1 MFWSLTFLT
10 QVRHFSLPHHKH
22 PSALT
27 RRSFHIKSSSPY
39 QHLQD
44 AACTHSA
51 DGATVL
57 RQSGIGGCTVL
68 EADLLWTPS
77 EEQWGLSGV
86 SCFLGTTLSEHTLAL
101 CLHLQVHKC
110 TYCVQRH
117 DTLQAIAAARASD
130 TPSTLSHRYGSSQA
144 SIQKLNPMEAWA
156 WDKGEG
162 GVGNEL
168 PPSTI
173 LCILPKICF
182 VSVLAT

>member
-1 MFWSLTFLT
+1 M
-10 QVRHFSLPHHKH
+10 
-22 PSALT
+22 
-27 RRSFHIKSSSPY
+27 
-39 QHLQD
+39 
-44 AACTHSA
+44 
-51 DGATVL
+51 
-57 RQSGIGGCTVL
+57 
-68 EADLLWTPS
+68 
-77 EEQWGLSGV
+77 V
-86 SCFLGTTLSEHTLAL
+86 SCFLGTTLSDHTLAL

-117 DTLQAIAAARASD
+117 DTLQAIAADLDTHWLQLWGANVHLHAPFSLQEGQRILLGAMLSARSSD
-130 TPSTLSHRYGSSQA
+130 TPSTLSRRYGSSQA

-173 LCILPKICF
+173 LCILPKMCF